1 MASIFHKYLL
11 NANYVPGTTLDSGD
25 STVNK
30 GPNGV
35 YTLIR
40 TDRLQNHMNHMN
52 HIPESD
58 CVWRYIF

>member
-1 MASIFHKYLL
+1 MTSIFHKYLL

-40 TDRLQNHMNHMN
+40 TDRLQNHMNH
-52 HIPESD
+52 IPESD